1 MWLFSAVMRSVQFK
15 QRRMPLAS
23 TNQALPEGDLEMR
36 EVPGD
41 HSLRKDLEAVVT
53 QAVPAAS

>member
-1 MWLFSAVMRSVQFK
+1 
-15 QRRMPLAS
+15 
-23 TNQALPEGDLEMR
+23 MR

-41 HSLRKDLEAVVT
+41 HSLRKDLEAVVA

>member
-1 MWLFSAVMRSVQFK
+1 
-15 QRRMPLAS
+15 MPLAS

-41 HSLRKDLEAVVT
+41 LSLRKDLEAVVT